1 MAEHAGDGGR
11 RSYKRRGK
19 AQSCC
24 ASKNKKSSKGTSM
37 KYILCAICG
46 AKVEKRSATQILCGS
61 AECKK
66 EHLRRQRREQNY
78 MRNIY
83 AERKKPAPEQTPPPR
98 KLRAS
103 SELFELSGKS
113 LNRVALEA
121 KVVGMSYGK
130 YCVACSAGRI
140 EHELAKLGISRERAQ
155 LMVQQEQRRL
165 AAAKKAKKARA
176 F

>member
-1 MAEHAGDGGR
+1 
-11 RSYKRRGK
+11 
-19 AQSCC
+19 
-24 ASKNKKSSKGTSM
+24 M

-46 AKVEKRSATQILCGS
+46 AKVEKRSSTQILCGS
-61 AECKK
+61 TDCKK
-66 EHLRRQRREQNY
+66 EHIRKQRREQNY

-83 AERKKPAPEQTPPPR
+83 AERKKPAPEQTPSPR

-103 SELFELSGKS
+103 TELFELSGKS

-130 YCVACSAGRI
+130 YCVACRSGRI
-140 EHELAKLGISRERAQ
+140 ERELEKAGISRERAQ

-165 AAAKKAKKARA
+165 AAAKKREHFKALA
-176 F
+176 LAQI